1 MPARESDF
9 LIVGTGIAGAS
20 AAFRLA
26 GRSSVILL
34 ERESQPGYHST
45 GRSAAVY
52 AESYGPRLMRV
63 MTVASGP
70 FLRKPPAGFADVP
83 LMHPRGALFIAREDQ
98 RTQLQELVKE
108 LSELSDDLRL
118 VEPGEA
124 LTLCPVLKRGY
135 VALAAQDPTVMDM
148 DVNAIHQGYL
158 RAARAKGA
166 ELVTDAEVLALDR
179 RDGLWC
185 ARTKAGEFRAPV
197 VINAAG
203 AWADVVAGLAGARK
217 IGLQPKRRTVIV
229 FDAPIGLDMAKY
241 PIAADCG
248 EQFYFKPESGR
259 VLASPADETPVEPQ
273 DVQPEEIDIALV
285 VDRVEQASTLRVER
299 IVRRWAGLRSFV
311 KDKNPVVGFAPD
323 AQGFFWLAGQ
333 GGYGIQTSYAMGL
346 TAASLAAGKAL
357 PDEIRQYGLSEKD
370 LGPQRLWS

>member
-1 MPARESDF
+1 MPVRECNF

-20 AAFRLA
+20 AAYHLA
-26 GRSSVILL
+26 DSSSVILL

-70 FLRKPPAGFADVP
+70 FLRKPPAGFAEVP
-83 LMHPRGALFIAREDQ
+83 LMHPRGALFLAREDQ
-98 RTQLQELVKE
+98 RSALEDLVKE

-118 VEPGEA
+118 MAPEEA
-124 LTLCPVLKRGY
+124 FKLCPVLKRGY
-135 VALAAQDPTVMDM
+135 LALAAQDPTVMDM

-166 ELVTDAEVLALDR
+166 EIATGAEVTALEWR
-179 RDGLWC
+179 GGAWH
-185 ARTKAGEFRAPV
+185 ARTKVGEFSAPV
-197 VINAAG
+197 LINAAG
-203 AWADVVAGLAGARK
+203 AWADVVASLAGVRT

-229 FDAPIGLDMAKY
+229 FDGPAGLDMAKY

-285 VDRVEQASTLRVER
+285 VDRVEQASTLKVER

-311 KDKNPVVGFAPD
+311 RDKNPVVGFAPD

-346 TAASLAAGKAL
+346 TAASLATGKGV
-357 PDEIRQYGLSEKD
+357 PDAVKSYGVSEND
-370 LGPQRLWS
+370 LGPQRLCS

>member
-1 MPARESDF
+1 VAARDCDF
-9 LIVGTGIAGAS
+9 LIIGSGIAGGS
-20 AAFRLA
+20 AAYHLVDR
-26 GRSSVILL
+26 GSVILL

-45 GRSAAVY
+45 GRSAAVF

-70 FLRKPPAGFADVP
+70 FLRKPPAGFSDVP
-83 LMHPRGALFIAREDQ
+83 LMHPRGALFIARADQ
-98 RTQLQELVKE
+98 RIQLQELVKE

-118 VEPGEA
+118 VEPTQA
-124 LTLCPVLKRGY
+124 LTLCPVLNRGY

-158 RAARAKGA
+158 RAARTKDA
-166 ELVTDAEVLALDR
+166 EIVTDAEVTALTR
-179 RDGLWC
+179 SNGHWQ
-185 ARTKAGEFRAPV
+185 ARTSAGEFRAPV

-229 FDAPIGLDMAKY
+229 FDAPAGLDMAKY
-241 PIAADCG
+241 PIAADCS

-273 DVQPEEIDIALV
+273 DVQPEEIDVALV
-285 VDRVEQASTLRVER
+285 VDRVEQASTLKVGR

-346 TAASLAAGKAL
+346 TAASLATGKGL
-357 PDEIRQYGLSEKD
+357 PDAVKSYGLKESD

>member
-1 MPARESDF
+1 MAVRDCDF
-9 LIVGTGIAGAS
+9 VIIGTGIAGAS
-20 AAFRLA
+20 AAYHLA

-45 GRSAAVY
+45 GRSAAVF

-70 FLRKPPAGFADVP
+70 FLRAPPAGFSDVP

-98 RTQLQELVKE
+98 RDDLEALVKE

-118 VEPGEA
+118 VEPAEA
-124 LTLCPVLKRGY
+124 LNLCPVLNRTY
-135 VALAAQDPTVMDM
+135 LALAARDPSVMDM

-158 RAARAKGA
+158 RGARGKGA
-166 ELVTDAEVLALDR
+166 AILTDAEVIALEQR
-179 RDGLWC
+179 GGKWH
-185 ARTKAGEFRAPV
+185 ARTKAGDFAAPV

-203 AWADVVAGLAGARK
+203 AWADVVAGLAGVRK
-217 IGLQPKRRTVIV
+217 VGLQPKRRTVIV
-229 FDAPIGLDMAKY
+229 FDAPAGLDMAKY

-285 VDRVEQASTLRVER
+285 VERIQQASTLRVER

-323 AQGFFWLAGQ
+323 APGFFWLAGQ

-346 TAASLAAGKAL
+346 TAASLATGKGL
-357 PDEIRQYGLSEKD
+357 PDAIKPYGLSEKD

>member
-1 MPARESDF
+1 VAARECDF
-9 LIVGTGIAGAS
+9 LIIGTGIAGAS
-20 AAFRLA
+20 AAYHLA

-70 FLRKPPAGFADVP
+70 FLRKPPADFADVP
-83 LMHPRGALFIAREDQ
+83 LMHPRGALFVAREDQ
-98 RTQLQELVKE
+98 RGQLEELVKE

-118 VEPGEA
+118 IKAEEA
-124 LTLCPVLKRGY
+124 LKLCPVLNRGY
-135 VALAAQDPTVMDM
+135 VALAAEDPTVMDM

-166 ELVTDAEVLALDR
+166 EIVTDAEVTALECH
-179 RDGLWC
+179 GGAWHT
-185 ARTKAGEFRAPV
+185 RTKAGEFRAPV

-203 AWADVVAGLAGARK
+203 AWADVVAGLAGVRK

-229 FDAPIGLDMAKY
+229 FDAPAGLDMAKF
-241 PIAADCG
+241 PIAADCA

-323 AQGFFWLAGQ
+323 APGFFWLAGQ

-346 TAASLAAGKAL
+346 TAASLATGKGV
-357 PDEIRQYGLSEKD
+357 PDAVKSYGVSEGD

>member
-1 MPARESDF
+1 
-9 LIVGTGIAGAS
+9 
-20 AAFRLA
+20 
-26 GRSSVILL
+26 
-34 ERESQPGYHST
+34 
-45 GRSAAVY
+45 
-52 AESYGPRLMRV
+52 
-63 MTVASGP
+63 
-70 FLRKPPAGFADVP
+70 
-83 LMHPRGALFIAREDQ
+83 
-98 RTQLQELVKE
+98 
-108 LSELSDDLRL
+108 
-118 VEPGEA
+118 
-124 LTLCPVLKRGY
+124 
-135 VALAAQDPTVMDM
+135 MDM

-166 ELVTDAEVLALDR
+166 EIVTNAEVSALER
-179 RDGLWC
+179 RGGAWH
-185 ARTKAGEFRAPV
+185 ARTKAGEFSAPV

-229 FDAPIGLDMAKY
+229 FDGPTGLDMGKY
-241 PIAADCG
+241 PIAADCA

-285 VDRVEQASTLRVER
+285 VDRVEQASTLKVER

-346 TAASLAAGKAL
+346 TAAALATGKGVPEAL
-357 PDEIRQYGLSEKD
+357 QPYGLTESG

>member
-1 MPARESDF
+1 MAARECDF

-20 AAFRLA
+20 AAYHLV
-26 GRSSVILL
+26 GRGSVILL

-45 GRSAAVY
+45 GRSAAVF

-70 FLRKPPAGFADVP
+70 FLRKPPAGFSEVP
-83 LMHPRGALFIAREDQ
+83 LMHPRGALFVAREDQ
-98 RTQLQELVKE
+98 RRALEDLVKE

-118 VEPGEA
+118 MQPEEA
-124 LTLCPVLKRGY
+124 LKLCPVLRRGY
-135 VALAAQDPTVMDM
+135 LALAAQDPTVMDM

-158 RAARAKGA
+158 RGARVKGA
-166 ELVTDAEVLALDR
+166 EIVTNAEVTGLER
-179 RDGLWC
+179 RGGCWH
-185 ARTKAGEFRAPV
+185 ARTKAGEFSAPV

-203 AWADVVAGLAGARK
+203 AWADVVAGIAGVRK

-229 FDAPIGLDMAKY
+229 FDGPAGLDMAKY

-273 DVQPEEIDIALV
+273 DVQPEEIDIAMV
-285 VDRVEQASTLRVER
+285 VDRIEQASTLKVER

-323 AQGFFWLAGQ
+323 AEGFFWLAGQ
-333 GGYGIQTSYAMGL
+333 GGYGIQTSYAMGQ
-346 TAASLAAGKAL
+346 TAASLATGKGVPEAVKS
-357 PDEIRQYGLSEKD
+357 YAVTEKD

>member
-1 MPARESDF
+1 MTARECDF
-9 LIVGTGIAGAS
+9 LIIGSGIAGAS
-20 AAFRLA
+20 AAYHLVDRGSA
-26 GRSSVILL
+26 ILL

-45 GRSAAVY
+45 GRSAAVF

-83 LMHPRGALFIAREDQ
+83 LMHPRGALFVAREDQ
-98 RTQLQELVKE
+98 RSLLEDLVKE

-118 VEPGEA
+118 MAPEQA
-124 LTLCPVLKRGY
+124 LRLCPVLKRGY
-135 VALAAQDPTVMDM
+135 VALAAHDPTVMDM

-158 RAARAKGA
+158 RGARAKGA
-166 ELVTDAEVLALDR
+166 AIVTDAEVVALER
-179 RDGLWC
+179 RGERWQ
-185 ARTKAGEFRAPV
+185 ARTKVGEFSAPV
-197 VINAAG
+197 LINAAG

-229 FDAPIGLDMAKY
+229 FDAPAGLDMAAF
-241 PIAADCG
+241 PIAADCS

-323 AQGFFWLAGQ
+323 APGFFWLAGQ

-346 TAASLAAGKAL
+346 TAASLATGRGL
-357 PDEIRQYGLSEKD
+357 PDAVKSYGLTESD
-370 LGPQRLWS
+370 LGPQRLWA

>member
-1 MPARESDF
+1 VAARDCDF
-9 LIVGTGIAGAS
+9 LIIGSGIAGGS
-20 AAFRLA
+20 AAYHLVDR
-26 GRSSVILL
+26 GSVILL

-45 GRSAAVY
+45 GRSAAVF

-70 FLRKPPAGFADVP
+70 FLRKPPADFADVP
-83 LMHPRGALFIAREDQ
+83 LMHPRGALFIARADQ
-98 RTQLQELVKE
+98 RIQLQELVKE

-118 VEPGEA
+118 VEPAQA
-124 LTLCPVLKRGY
+124 LTLCPVLNRGY

-158 RAARAKGA
+158 RAARAKDA
-166 ELVTDAEVLALDR
+166 EIVTDAEVTALTR
-179 RDGLWC
+179 NNGHWQ
-185 ARTKAGEFRAPV
+185 ARTSAGEFRAPV

-229 FDAPIGLDMAKY
+229 FDAPAGLDMAKY
-241 PIAADCG
+241 PIAADCS

-273 DVQPEEIDIALV
+273 DVQPEEIDVALV
-285 VDRVEQASTLRVER
+285 VDRVEQASTLKVGR

-346 TAASLAAGKAL
+346 TAASLATGKGL
-357 PDEIRQYGLSEKD
+357 PDAVKSYGLKESD

>member
-1 MPARESDF
+1 VAARDCDF
-9 LIVGTGIAGAS
+9 LIIGSGIAGGS
-20 AAFRLA
+20 AAYHLVDR
-26 GRSSVILL
+26 GSVILL

-45 GRSAAVY
+45 GRSAAVF

-70 FLRKPPAGFADVP
+70 FLRKPPADFADVP
-83 LMHPRGALFIAREDQ
+83 LMHPRGALFIARADQ
-98 RTQLQELVKE
+98 RIQLQELVKE

-118 VEPGEA
+118 VEPTQA
-124 LTLCPVLKRGY
+124 LTLCPVLNRGY

-158 RAARAKGA
+158 RAARAKDA
-166 ELVTDAEVLALDR
+166 EIVTDAEVTALAYSN
-179 RDGLWC
+179 GHWH
-185 ARTKAGEFRAPV
+185 ARTSAGEFRAPV

-229 FDAPIGLDMAKY
+229 FDAPAGLDMAKY
-241 PIAADCG
+241 PIAADCS

-273 DVQPEEIDIALV
+273 DVQPEEIDVALV
-285 VDRVEQASTLRVER
+285 VDRVEQASTLKVGR

-346 TAASLAAGKAL
+346 TAASLATGKGL
-357 PDEIRQYGLSEKD
+357 PDAVKSYGLKESD

>member
-1 MPARESDF
+1 VAARDCDF
-9 LIVGTGIAGAS
+9 LIIGSGIAGAS
-20 AAFRLA
+20 AAYHLA
-26 GRSSVILL
+26 DRGSVILL

-45 GRSAAVY
+45 GRSAAVF

-83 LMHPRGALFIAREDQ
+83 LMHPRGALLIARADQ
-98 RTQLQELVKE
+98 RSQLEELVKE

-118 VEPGEA
+118 VGPEQA
-124 LTLCPVLKRGY
+124 LTLCPVLNRGY
-135 VALAAQDPTVMDM
+135 VALAAQDSTVMDM

-158 RAARAKGA
+158 RAARARGA
-166 ELVTDAEVLALDR
+166 EIVTDAEVTALAR
-179 RDGLWC
+179 SKGLWH
-185 ARTKAGEFRAPV
+185 ARTAAGEFRAPV

-203 AWADVVAGLAGARK
+203 AWADVVAGLAGVRK

-229 FDAPIGLDMAKY
+229 FDAPAGLDMAKY
-241 PIAADCG
+241 PIAADCS

-273 DVQPEEIDIALV
+273 DVQPEEIDVALV
-285 VDRVEQASTLRVER
+285 VDRVERASTLKVER

-323 AQGFFWLAGQ
+323 APGFFWLAGQ

-346 TAASLAAGKAL
+346 TAASLATGKGL
-357 PDEIRQYGLSEKD
+357 PDSIRRYSLSESD

>member
-1 MPARESDF
+1 VAARDCDF
-9 LIVGTGIAGAS
+9 LIIGSGIAGAS
-20 AAFRLA
+20 AAYHLVDR
-26 GRSSVILL
+26 GSVILL

-45 GRSAAVY
+45 GRSAAVF

-83 LMHPRGALFIAREDQ
+83 LMHPRGALFIARADQ
-98 RTQLQELVKE
+98 RIQLQELVKE

-118 VEPGEA
+118 VEPAQA
-124 LTLCPVLKRGY
+124 LTLCPVLNRGY
-135 VALAAQDPTVMDM
+135 LALAAQDPTVMDM

-158 RAARAKGA
+158 RAARTKDA
-166 ELVTDAEVLALDR
+166 EIVTDAEVTALTR
-179 RDGLWC
+179 SNGHWQ
-185 ARTKAGEFRAPV
+185 ARTSAGEFRAPV

-229 FDAPIGLDMAKY
+229 FDAPAGLDMAKY
-241 PIAADCG
+241 PIAADCS

-273 DVQPEEIDIALV
+273 DVQPEEIDVALV
-285 VDRVEQASTLRVER
+285 VDRVEQASTLKVGR

-346 TAASLAAGKAL
+346 TAASLATGKGL
-357 PDEIRQYGLSEKD
+357 PDAVKSYGLNESD

>member
-1 MPARESDF
+1 MAVRDCDF
-9 LIVGTGIAGAS
+9 VIIGTGIAGAS
-20 AAFRLA
+20 AAYHLA

-45 GRSAAVY
+45 GRSAAVF

-63 MTVASGP
+63 MTVASGS
-70 FLRKPPAGFADVP
+70 FLRAPPAGFSDVP

-98 RTQLQELVKE
+98 RGDLEALVKE

-118 VEPGEA
+118 VEPAEA
-124 LTLCPVLKRGY
+124 LNLCPVLNRTY
-135 VALAAQDPTVMDM
+135 LALAARDPSVMDM

-158 RAARAKGA
+158 RGARGKGA
-166 ELVTDAEVLALDR
+166 AILTDAEVIALEQR
-179 RDGLWC
+179 GGKWH
-185 ARTKAGEFRAPV
+185 ARTKAGDFAAPV

-203 AWADVVAGLAGARK
+203 AWADVVAGLAGVRK
-217 IGLQPKRRTVIV
+217 VGLQPKRRTVIV
-229 FDAPIGLDMAKY
+229 FDAPAGLDMAKY

-285 VDRVEQASTLRVER
+285 VERIQQASTLRVER

-323 AQGFFWLAGQ
+323 APGFFWLAGQ

-346 TAASLAAGKAL
+346 TAASLATGKGL
-357 PDEIRQYGLSEKD
+357 PDAIKPYGLSEKD

>member
-1 MPARESDF
+1 MPARECNF

-20 AAFRLA
+20 VAYHLA
-26 GRSSVILL
+26 GSSSVILL

-83 LMHPRGALFIAREDQ
+83 PMHPRGALFLAREDQ
-98 RTQLQELVKE
+98 RRALEDLVKE

-118 VEPGEA
+118 MAPEEA
-124 LTLCPVLKRGY
+124 FRLCPVLRRDY
-135 VALAAQDPTVMDM
+135 LALAAQDPTVMDM
-148 DVNAIHQGYL
+148 DVNSIHQGYL

-166 ELVTDAEVLALDR
+166 EIATGAEVTALEWR
-179 RDGLWC
+179 GGAWH
-185 ARTKAGEFRAPV
+185 ARTKVGDFSAPV
-197 VINAAG
+197 LVNAAG
-203 AWADVVAGLAGARK
+203 AWADVVASLAGVRK

-229 FDAPIGLDMAKY
+229 FDGPAGLDMGKY

-285 VDRVEQASTLRVER
+285 VDRVEQASTLKVER

-346 TAASLAAGKAL
+346 TAASLATGTGL
-357 PDEIRQYGLSEKD
+357 PDEVKPYGLSESD

>member
-1 MPARESDF
+1 MAVRECDF

-20 AAFRLA
+20 AAYHLA
-26 GRSSVILL
+26 GGSSVILL

-45 GRSAAVY
+45 GRSAAVF

-70 FLRKPPAGFADVP
+70 FLRKPPAGFSDVP
-83 LMHPRGALFIAREDQ
+83 LMHPRGALFVAREDQ
-98 RTQLQELVKE
+98 RNDLEALVKE

-118 VEPGEA
+118 VEPAEA
-124 LTLCPVLKRGY
+124 LKLCPVLNRAY
-135 VALAAQDPTVMDM
+135 LALAARDPSVMDM

-158 RAARAKGA
+158 RGARGKGA
-166 ELVTDAEVLALDR
+166 AIVTDAEVTALER
-179 RDGLWC
+179 RGGEWH
-185 ARTKAGEFRAPV
+185 ARTKAGEFAAPV

-229 FDAPIGLDMAKY
+229 FDAPAGLDMAKY

-273 DVQPEEIDIALV
+273 DVQPEELDIALV
-285 VDRVEQASTLRVER
+285 VERIQQASTLKVER

-323 AQGFFWLAGQ
+323 ADGFFWLAGQ

-346 TAASLAAGKAL
+346 TAASLATGKGL
-357 PDEIRQYGLSEKD
+357 PDVIKPYGLSERD
-370 LGPQRLWS
+370 LGPQRLQS

>member
-1 MPARESDF
+1 MAARDCDF
-9 LIVGTGIAGAS
+9 LIIGSGIAGAS
-20 AAFRLA
+20 AAYHLVDR
-26 GRSSVILL
+26 GSVILL

-45 GRSAAVY
+45 GRSAAVF

-70 FLRKPPAGFADVP
+70 FLRKPPADFADVP
-83 LMHPRGALFIAREDQ
+83 LMHPRGALFIARADQ
-98 RTQLQELVKE
+98 RIQLQELVKE

-118 VEPGEA
+118 VEPAQA
-124 LTLCPVLKRGY
+124 LTLCPVLNRGY

-158 RAARAKGA
+158 RAARAKDA
-166 ELVTDAEVLALDR
+166 EIVTDAEVTALTR
-179 RDGLWC
+179 SNGHWQ
-185 ARTKAGEFRAPV
+185 ARTSAGEFRAPV

-229 FDAPIGLDMAKY
+229 FDAPAGLDMAKY
-241 PIAADCG
+241 PIAADCS

-273 DVQPEEIDIALV
+273 DVQPEEIDVALV
-285 VDRVEQASTLRVER
+285 VDRVEQASTLKVGR

-346 TAASLAAGKAL
+346 TAASLATGKGL
-357 PDEIRQYGLSEKD
+357 PDAVKSYGLKESD

>member
-1 MPARESDF
+1 MPVRECNF

-20 AAFRLA
+20 AAYHLA
-26 GRSSVILL
+26 GSSSVILL

-83 LMHPRGALFIAREDQ
+83 LMHPRGALFLAREDQ
-98 RTQLQELVKE
+98 RSALEDLVKE

-118 VEPGEA
+118 MAPEEA
-124 LTLCPVLKRGY
+124 LRLCPVLKRDY
-135 VALAAQDPTVMDM
+135 LALAAQDPTVMDM

-166 ELVTDAEVLALDR
+166 EIATGAEVTALESR
-179 RDGLWC
+179 GGTWH
-185 ARTKAGEFRAPV
+185 ARTKVGEFSAPV
-197 VINAAG
+197 LINAAG
-203 AWADVVAGLAGARK
+203 AWADVVASLAGVRK

-229 FDAPIGLDMAKY
+229 FDGPVGLDMGKY

-285 VDRVEQASTLRVER
+285 VDRVEQASTLKVER

-346 TAASLAAGKAL
+346 TAASLATGKGL
-357 PDEIRQYGLSEKD
+357 PDAIKSYGLSESD
-370 LGPQRLWS
+370 LGPQRL

>member
-1 MPARESDF
+1 MAVRDCDF
-9 LIVGTGIAGAS
+9 VIIGTGIAGAS
-20 AAFRLA
+20 AAYHLA
-26 GRSSVILL
+26 GRDSVILL

-45 GRSAAVY
+45 GRSAAVF

-70 FLRKPPAGFADVP
+70 FLRAPPAGFSDVP

-98 RTQLQELVKE
+98 RDDLEALVKE

-118 VEPGEA
+118 VEPAEA
-124 LTLCPVLKRGY
+124 LKLCPVLNRTY
-135 VALAAQDPTVMDM
+135 LALAARDPSVMDM

-158 RAARAKGA
+158 RGARGKGA
-166 ELVTDAEVLALDR
+166 AILTDAEVIALEQR
-179 RDGLWC
+179 GGKWH
-185 ARTKAGEFRAPV
+185 ARTKAGDFAAPV

-203 AWADVVAGLAGARK
+203 AWADVVAGLAGVRK
-217 IGLQPKRRTVIV
+217 VGLQPKRRTVIV
-229 FDAPIGLDMAKY
+229 FDAPAGLDMAKY

-285 VDRVEQASTLRVER
+285 VERIQQASTLRVER

-323 AQGFFWLAGQ
+323 APGFFWLAGQ

-346 TAASLAAGKAL
+346 TAASLATGKGL
-357 PDEIRQYGLSEKD
+357 PDAIKPYGLSEKD